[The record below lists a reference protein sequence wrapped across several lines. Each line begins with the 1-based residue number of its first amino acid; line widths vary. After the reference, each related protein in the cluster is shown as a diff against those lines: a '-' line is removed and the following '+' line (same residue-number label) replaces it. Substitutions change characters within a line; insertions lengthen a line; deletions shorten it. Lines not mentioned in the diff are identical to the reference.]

1 MVFTEECFERLK
13 RSNSPVVSQFD
24 YETSSKKANASE
36 LSTTM
41 SITSL
46 SMQQQRHRP
55 KLLALRH
62 ETIRRD
68 KFAKPSSSN
77 RGDRAIIGGIQ
88 LSGRVQSRITAIGLI
103 SKQWQACYWLFEGPA
118 TILFFK
124 SPEHMNQWV
133 ETRKEKLVS
142 LSVDFDTMGLLQP
155 ADRAGTKRIWRSY
168 NNSKL
173 MSTRMKY
180 AYTEVHTKLYGK
192 QVL

>member
-1 MVFTEECFERLK
+1 
-13 RSNSPVVSQFD
+13 
-24 YETSSKKANASE
+24 
-36 LSTTM
+36 
-41 SITSL
+41 
-46 SMQQQRHRP
+46 
-55 KLLALRH
+55 
-62 ETIRRD
+62 
-68 KFAKPSSSN
+68 
-77 RGDRAIIGGIQ
+77 
-88 LSGRVQSRITAIGLI
+88 
-103 SKQWQACYWLFEGPA
+103 
-118 TILFFK
+118 
-124 SPEHMNQWV
+124 MNQWV